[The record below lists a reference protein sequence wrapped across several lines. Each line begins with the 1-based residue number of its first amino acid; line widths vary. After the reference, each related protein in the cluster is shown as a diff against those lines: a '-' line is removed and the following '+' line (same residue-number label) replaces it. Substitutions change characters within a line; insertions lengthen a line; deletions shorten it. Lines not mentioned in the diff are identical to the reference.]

1 MGICDF
7 SEEESLLLAYLNFAW
22 IWPKRLA
29 ACRSPRSNDDIY
41 KLRTL
46 GVRAI
51 VRLEHCDIPT
61 ESLHSAEIDDWLEP
75 VADFQAPTQDQIE
88 RTVYFV
94 LRTVSQGKPT
104 AVSCG
109 AGYGRTAT
117 LLACV
122 LIASGNTFEDAVQ
135 ELVRSNTH
143 RKPETSQQREAV
155 LLFAE
160 RLKKGEILHRFGM

>member
-7 SEEESLLLAYLNFAW
+7 SEEESLLMAYLNFAW

-29 ACRSPRSNDDIY
+29 ACRSPRSNEDIS

-46 GVRAI
+46 GVRAL
-51 VRLEHCDIPT
+51 VRLEHFDIPT
-61 ESLHSAEIDDWLEP
+61 DSLHAAGIDDWLEP

-88 RTVYFV
+88 RTLYFV
-94 LRTVSQGKPT
+94 VRALAEGKPT

-117 LLACV
+117 FLTCV
-122 LIASGNTFEDAVQ
+122 LITSGSSFENALQ
-135 ELVRSNTH
+135 ELLRSNTH

-160 RLKKGEILHRFGM
+160 RLKKGEIPDRFGM